1 MVWPTTW
8 PKANA
13 WTCGRRPVTMWP
25 PRGDLE
31 IQAWTAIGAANAVRP
46 ALRSAVHGEPD
57 QGALHNMPEPAGIR
71 PRSPAGRNSNA
82 RRGRPPGRRMLC
94 GRRCDRQ
101 LTASRMRALHNMRE
115 AAGSLTPSGL
125 PSRERHQQRAFYV
138 ALTGR
143 ALFGSN
149 RRTDRALAIRRF
161 SGSGVRD
168 PLYCASCAS
177 SLPTTA
183 QSPMPLF
190 PQYSSHSSAVIFPD
204 LNSAITRTGSNFSA
218 SRSK

>member
-1 MVWPTTW
+1 MAAGSISPADAAWFGQRHG

-125 PSRERHQQRAFYV
+125 PSRERHRQRAFYV
-138 ALTGR
+138 ALI
-143 ALFGSN
+143 L
-149 RRTDRALAIRRF
+149 LCHK
-161 SGSGVRD
+161 
-168 PLYCASCAS
+168 LYAQA
-177 SLPTTA
+177 TT
-183 QSPMPLF
+183 
-190 PQYSSHSSAVIFPD
+190 
-204 LNSAITRTGSNFSA
+204 
-218 SRSK
+218 